1 MTAAVAI
8 GAVPASVAGTTN
20 DVAVIAWFDGTSKKL
35 KYAYEEDP
43 QRDDDNVPGGLFQSS
58 PYTKRIVD
66 SNAGY
71 YVHLKVDASGGIHIA
86 YFTTTGAKLKY
97 GYAKD
102 YKSEFNI
109 VTVDSFNLNGN
120 NDIGLDVAK
129 DSDGNWT
136 PYISYLAGAQAAKV
150 AYPVKWEG
158 NKPKLAGQDS
168 SGKYSQNWEISFVPS
183 ENRTPKN
190 DTVCVGVNKLW
201 TGADAGLIQPIPV
214 FAKKT
219 NVSGDDKD
227 SNESTRIGG
236 NDTAN
241 PALAYTIIEGDILLY
256 AQKN

>member
-20 DVAVIAWFDGTSKKL
+20 DVAVIAWFDGTSQKL
-35 KYAYEEDP
+35 KYAYEEAP
-43 QRDDDNVPGGLFQSS
+43 QRDDDGVTGGLFQE
-58 PYTKRIVD
+58 KRIVD
-66 SNAGY
+66 SKAGY

-86 YFTTTGAKLKY
+86 YFTKTGAKLKY

-102 YKSEFNI
+102 YQSELNI

-136 PYISYLAGAQAAKV
+136 PYISYLAGAQAANV

-190 DTVCVGVNKLW
+190 DTVCVGVHKLW
-201 TGADAGLIQPIPV
+201 TGADAGLIQPIPK
-214 FAKKT
+214 FTKKID
-219 NVSGDDKD
+219 VSGDDKD
-227 SNESTRIGG
+227 SNQSTRIGG
-236 NDTAN
+236 NGTAN
-241 PALAYTIIEGDILLY
+241 PALAYTIIEGDILQY